1 MRISTAQTY
10 ENSVNTL
17 QRRQQELSR
26 SQSQLTSGKRI
37 DRASDDPTAAAR
49 AERALIEQARGE
61 TTLRVAD
68 ASRNAMLL
76 SESALGDA
84 VNLLQTA
91 RETLVA
97 AGNATYQPAE
107 RRALAQQLRE
117 VRSQLLNVANQQDG
131 NGGFLFGGQGVQ
143 APPFIDAV
151 GGVAFASTGG
161 QIEGSTSERLPLS
174 VDGEQVWLHARSG
187 NGVFETAAS
196 AGNTGNAWINAGQV
210 TSPADLPAGNVA
222 LQFGVDAAGATT
234 YSVVDP
240 DSGAVLNDASG
251 APMSNLP
258 YTSGRAIQ
266 TSGMS
271 VTVTGQ
277 PAPGDQFTLTPSNSD
292 LSVFDALDRALAVL
306 ENPLAANG
314 AVTQAVNSGLR
325 DVDQALGNFQSAR
338 SSAGET
344 LNRIDGLT
352 DRTGARILSAQTT
365 RSNAEDLD
373 MVQAVSDFT
382 NKQTSYQA
390 ALQSYSMVQKLSL
403 FNYIGN

>member
-17 QRRQQELSR
+17 QRRQMELSR
-26 SQSQLTSGKRI
+26 TQSQMTSGKRI

-68 ASRNAMLL
+68 ASRNAMQL

-84 VNLLQTA
+84 TELLQSA

-97 AGNATYQPAE
+97 AGNASYQPAE

-131 NGGFLFGGQGVQ
+131 NGGFLFGGQGVK
-143 APPFIDAV
+143 APPFLDAV
-151 GGVAFASTGG
+151 GGVTFASTGG
-161 QIEGSTSERLPLS
+161 QIEGSTTERLPLS

-187 NGVFETAAS
+187 NGVFETAPV
-196 AGNTGNAWINAGQV
+196 AGNTGSAWINAGQV
-210 TSPADLPAGNVA
+210 TDPSALPAGDVA
-222 LQFGVDAAGATT
+222 LQFGVNGAGATT

-240 DSGAVLNDASG
+240 ASGAVLNDASG
-251 APMSNLP
+251 NPMSGLP
-258 YTSGRAIQ
+258 YTSGRSIQ
-266 TSGMS
+266 VMGMA
-271 VTVTGQ
+271 VAVTGQ
-277 PAPGDQFTLTPSNSD
+277 PAAGDQFTIKPSDAN
-292 LSVFDALDRALAVL
+292 LSIFDALDRALSVL
-306 ENPLAANG
+306 ENPTANNA

-338 SSAGET
+338 STAGET

-352 DRTGARILSAQTT
+352 NRTDARILSAKTT
-365 RSNAEDLD
+365 RSDAEDLD
-373 MVQAVSDFT
+373 MVQAASDFT
-382 NKQTSYQA
+382 NKQSSYQA

>member
-10 ENSVNTL
+10 ETTVNSL

-26 SQSQLTSGKRI
+26 SQSQMTSGKRI

-49 AERALIEQARGE
+49 AERALIEQSRGE

-68 ASRNAMLL
+68 ASRNAMQL

-84 VNLLQTA
+84 TNLLQSA

-97 AGNATYQPAE
+97 AGNGAYQPTE
-107 RRALAQQLRE
+107 RRALALQLRE
-117 VRSQLLNVANQQDG
+117 VRMQLLNVANQQDG
-131 NGGFLFGGQGVQ
+131 NGGYLFGGQGVKT
-143 APPFIDAV
+143 APFLDAV

-161 QIEGSTSERLPLS
+161 QIDGSTSERLPLS

-196 AGNTGNAWINAGQV
+196 TGNTGSAWVDGGQV
-210 TSPADLPAGNVA
+210 TDPSALPAGDVA
-222 LQFGVDAAGATT
+222 LLFGTDASGATT

-240 DSGAVLNDASG
+240 ASGSVLNDASG
-251 APMSNLP
+251 TPMSGLP
-258 YTSGRAIQ
+258 FASGKSIEVM
-266 TSGMS
+266 GMALK
-271 VTVTGQ
+271 VTGQ
-277 PAPGDQFTLTPSNSD
+277 PAPGDQFTMKQATPD
-292 LSVFDALDRALAVL
+292 LSVFDALDNALSVL
-306 ENPLAANG
+306 EDPLASRG
-314 AVTQAVNSGLR
+314 AVSQAVSNGLR
-325 DVDQALGNFQSAR
+325 DMDQALSNFQSAR
-338 SSAGET
+338 STAGET

-352 DRTGARILSAQTT
+352 DRTNARILSAKTT
-365 RSNAEDLD
+365 RSDAEDLD

>member
-26 SQSQLTSGKRI
+26 TQAQMTSGKRI

-68 ASRNAMLL
+68 ASRNAMQL

-84 VNLLQTA
+84 TNLLQSA

-97 AGNATYQPAE
+97 AGNATYQPSE

-117 VRSQLLNVANQQDG
+117 VRSQLLNVANQQDS
-131 NGGFLFGGQGVQ
+131 NGGFLFGGQGVK

-161 QIEGSTSERLPLS
+161 QIAGSTRERLPLS
-174 VDGEQVWLHARSG
+174 MDGEQVWLHARSG
-187 NGVFETAAS
+187 NGVFETAPA
-196 AGNTGNAWINAGQV
+196 AGNTGSAWINAGQV
-210 TSPADLPAGNVA
+210 TDPTALPAGDVA
-222 LQFGVDAAGATT
+222 LQFGTDAAGATV
-234 YSVVDP
+234 YSVIDP
-240 DSGAVLNDASG
+240 GTGSVMNDASG
-251 APMSNLP
+251 APMSGLP
-258 YTSGRAIQ
+258 YTSGKAIQ
-266 TSGMS
+266 AFGMS
-271 VTVTGQ
+271 VAVTGQ
-277 PAPGDQFTLTPSNSD
+277 PAPGDQFTIKPADSN
-292 LSVFDALDRALAVL
+292 LSIFGALDKALAVL
-306 ENPLAANG
+306 ENPLANNSS
-314 AVTQAVNSGLR
+314 VTQAVNSGLR

-338 SSAGET
+338 STAGET

-352 DRTGARILSAQTT
+352 NRTDAQILSAKTT
-365 RSNAEDLD
+365 RSDAEDLD
-373 MVQAVSDFT
+373 MVQAASDFS
-382 NKQTSYQA
+382 NKQAGYQA

>member
-196 AGNTGNAWINAGQV
+196 AGNGLSASNFGFTTAAPPDTTPPVITGKIGALITPSRKRTA
-210 TSPADLPAGNVA
+210 TSS
-222 LQFGVDAAGATT
+222 ATT
-234 YSVVDP
+234 
-240 DSGAVLNDASG
+240 AS
-251 APMSNLP
+251 ASSTASSCS
-258 YTSGRAIQ
+258 TSA
-266 TSGMS
+266 
-271 VTVTGQ
+271 
-277 PAPGDQFTLTPSNSD
+277 
-292 LSVFDALDRALAVL
+292 
-306 ENPLAANG
+306 
-314 AVTQAVNSGLR
+314 
-325 DVDQALGNFQSAR
+325 
-338 SSAGET
+338 SSCS
-344 LNRIDGLT
+344 L
-352 DRTGARILSAQTT
+352 
-365 RSNAEDLD
+365 
-373 MVQAVSDFT
+373 
-382 NKQTSYQA
+382 YQ
-390 ALQSYSMVQKLSL
+390 
-403 FNYIGN
+403 